1 MTILSANNTPRVS
14 YTATSSQTAFTI
26 PFEFFNITDLKV
38 YKNTALMT
46 FNSSAST
53 NTTYKVTG
61 TSSTTDSAYEFGDG
75 GTVTFG
81 SGLASGD
88 IVVIIRETP
97 IERTSDFA
105 VNGTF
110 DVTALN
116 TQQDKFT
123 SMIADIDQQ
132 SNRSLKLYDYD
143 TVSATTF
150 IPVKATRANKIL
162 SFDTNG
168 NVAVSTQPLAG
179 GVTVSSLSAGASAT
193 ASYNSATGVL
203 ALGIPAGA
211 TGAQGSAGSDGA
223 DGADGADGTGTFN
236 DFTITD
242 GSTSQTITNGNTL
255 TFTAGAN
262 MQVAVSATDT
272 VTITNTAD
280 DPVAM
285 AIALG

>member
-81 SGLASGD
+81 SGLTSGD

-123 SMIADIDQQ
+123 SMIADVDQQ
-132 SNRSLKLYDYD
+132 SSRSLKLYDYD

-150 IPVKATRANKIL
+150 VPVKATRANKIL
-162 SFDTNG
+162 SFDTDG
-168 NVAVSTQPLAG
+168 NVSVSTQPLAG

-193 ASYNSATGVL
+193 ASYNTSTGVL

-211 TGAQGSAGSDGA
+211 TGAQGSAGS

>member
-14 YTATSSQTAFTI
+14 YTASSNQTAFTV

-46 FNSSAST
+46 FNSSATT

-81 SGLASGD
+81 AGLTAGD

-97 IERTSDFA
+97 IERTSDFP

-116 TQQDKFT
+116 TQQDKFA
-123 SMIADIDQQ
+123 SMIADVDQQ
-132 SNRSLKLYDYD
+132 SSRSIKLYDYD
-143 TVSATTF
+143 TVAVSTF
-150 IPVKATRANKIL
+150 LPVKATRANKIL

-168 NVAVSTQPLAG
+168 NVSVSTQPLAG
-179 GVTVSSLSAGASAT
+179 GVTVSTLSAGASAT
-193 ASYNSATGVL
+193 ASYNSTTGGL
-203 ALGIPAGA
+203 SLGIPQGA
-211 TGAQGSAGSDGA
+211 TGATGAAGA

-236 DFTITD
+236 SFTISD
-242 GSTSQTITNGNTL
+242 GSTTQSITDGNTL
-255 TFTAGAN
+255 TFTAGTN

-272 VTITNTAD
+272 VTITNTAP
-280 DPVAM
+280 DPVAL

>member
-14 YTATSSQTAFTI
+14 YTASSNQTAFTI

-53 NTTYKVTG
+53 TTTYKVTG

-81 SGLASGD
+81 AGLTAGD

-97 IERTSDFA
+97 IERTSDFP

-116 TQQDKFT
+116 TQQDKFA
-123 SMIADIDQQ
+123 SMIADVDQQ
-132 SNRSLKLYDYD
+132 NSRSIKLYDYD
-143 TVSATTF
+143 TVAVSTF
-150 IPVKATRANKIL
+150 LPVKATRANKIL
-162 SFDTNG
+162 SFDTDG
-168 NVAVSTQPLAG
+168 NVAVSTQPLGG
-179 GVTVSSLSAGASAT
+179 GVTVSTLSAGASAT
-193 ASYNSATGVL
+193 ASYNTTTGVL
-203 ALGIPAGA
+203 SLGIPQGA
-211 TGAQGSAGSDGA
+211 TGAQGNPGS
-223 DGADGADGTGTFN
+223 DGADGTGTFN
-236 DFTITD
+236 SFTISD
-242 GSTSQTITNGNTL
+242 GSTTQSITNGNTL
-255 TFTAGAN
+255 TFTAGTN

-272 VTITNTAD
+272 VTITNTAP
-280 DPVAM
+280 DPVAL

>member
-14 YTATSSQTAFTI
+14 YTASSNQTAFTV

-46 FNSSAST
+46 FNSSATT

-81 SGLASGD
+81 AGLTAGD

-97 IERTSDFA
+97 IERTSDFP

-123 SMIADIDQQ
+123 SMIADVDQQ
-132 SNRSLKLYDYD
+132 SSRSIKLYDYD
-143 TVSATTF
+143 TVAVSTF
-150 IPVKATRANKIL
+150 LPVKATRANKIL

-168 NVAVSTQPLAG
+168 NVSVSSQPLGG
-179 GVTVSSLSAGASAT
+179 GVTVSTLSPGASAT
-193 ASYNSATGVL
+193 GSYNSTTGVL
-203 ALGIPAGA
+203 SLGIPQGA
-211 TGAQGSAGSDGA
+211 TGATGAAGSGSF
-223 DGADGADGTGTFN
+223 DGADGTGTFN
-236 DFTITD
+236 SFTISD
-242 GSTSQTITNGNTL
+242 GSTTQSITDGNTL
-255 TFTAGAN
+255 TFTAGTN

-272 VTITNTAD
+272 VTITNTAP
-280 DPVAM
+280 DPVAL

>member
-14 YTATSSQTAFTI
+14 YTASSNQTAFTV

-46 FNSSAST
+46 FNSSATT

-81 SGLASGD
+81 AGLTAGD
-88 IVVIIRETP
+88 IVVIIRETTN
-97 IERTSDFA
+97 ERTSDFP

-123 SMIADIDQQ
+123 SMIADVDQQ
-132 SNRSLKLYDYD
+132 SSRSIKLYDYD
-143 TVSATTF
+143 TVAVSTF
-150 IPVKATRANKIL
+150 LPVKATRANKIL

-168 NVAVSTQPLAG
+168 NVSVSTQPLAG
-179 GVTVSSLSAGASAT
+179 GVTVSTLSAGASAT
-193 ASYNSATGVL
+193 ASYNSTTGVL
-203 ALGIPAGA
+203 SLGIPQGA
-211 TGAQGSAGSDGA
+211 TGATGAAGA

-236 DFTITD
+236 SFTISD
-242 GSTSQTITNGNTL
+242 GSTTQSITDGNTL
-255 TFTAGAN
+255 TFTAGTN

-272 VTITNTAD
+272 VTITNTAP
-280 DPVAM
+280 DPVAL

>member
-81 SGLASGD
+81 AGLTSGD
-88 IVVIIRETP
+88 IVVIVRETP
-97 IERTSDFA
+97 IERTSDFP

-123 SMIADIDQQ
+123 SMIADVNQQ
-132 SNRSLKLYDYD
+132 SSRSLKLYDYD

-162 SFDTNG
+162 SFDTDG
-168 NVAVSTQPLAG
+168 NVGVSTQPLAG
-179 GVTVSSLSAGASAT
+179 GVTVSSLSAGATAT
-193 ASYNSATGVL
+193 ASYNTSTGVL

-211 TGAQGSAGSDGA
+211 TGATGAAGA

>member
-1 MTILSANNTPRVS
+1 MTIVSAKNTPRVS

-81 SGLASGD
+81 SGLTSGD

-123 SMIADIDQQ
+123 SMIADVDQQ
-132 SNRSLKLYDYD
+132 SSRSLKLYDYD

-150 IPVKATRANKIL
+150 VPVKATRANKIL
-162 SFDTNG
+162 SFDTDG
-168 NVAVSTQPLAG
+168 NVSVSTQPLAG

-193 ASYNSATGVL
+193 ASYNSSTGVL

-211 TGAQGSAGSDGA
+211 TGAQGSAGS

>member
-14 YTATSSQTAFTI
+14 YTASSNQTAFTV

-46 FNSSAST
+46 FNSSATT

-81 SGLASGD
+81 AGLTAGD

-97 IERTSDFA
+97 IERTSDFP

-123 SMIADIDQQ
+123 SMIADGDQQ
-132 SNRSLKLYDYD
+132 SSRSIKLYDYD
-143 TVSATTF
+143 TVAVSTF
-150 IPVKATRANKIL
+150 LPVKATRANKIL

-168 NVAVSTQPLAG
+168 NVSVSTQPLAG
-179 GVTVSSLSAGASAT
+179 GVTVSTLSAGASAT
-193 ASYNSATGVL
+193 ASYNSTTGVL
-203 ALGIPAGA
+203 SLGIPQGA
-211 TGAQGSAGSDGA
+211 TGATGAAGA

-236 DFTITD
+236 SFTISD
-242 GSTSQTITNGNTL
+242 GSTTESITDGNTL
-255 TFTAGAN
+255 TFTAGTN

-272 VTITNTAD
+272 VTITNTAP
-280 DPVAM
+280 DPVAL

>member
-14 YTATSSQTAFTI
+14 YTASSNQTAFTV

-46 FNSSAST
+46 FNSSATT

-81 SGLASGD
+81 AGLTAGD

-97 IERTSDFA
+97 IERTSDFP

-116 TQQDKFT
+116 TQQDKFA
-123 SMIADIDQQ
+123 SMIADVDQQ
-132 SNRSLKLYDYD
+132 SSRSIKLYDYD
-143 TVSATTF
+143 TVAVSTF
-150 IPVKATRANKIL
+150 LPVKATRANKIL
-162 SFDTNG
+162 SFDTDG
-168 NVAVSTQPLAG
+168 NVAVSQQPLGG
-179 GVTVSSLSAGASAT
+179 GVTVSTLSPGASAT
-193 ASYNSATGVL
+193 ASYNTTTGVL
-203 ALGIPAGA
+203 ALGLPQGA
-211 TGAQGSAGSDGA
+211 TGATGAAGSGN
-223 DGADGADGTGTFN
+223 FN
-236 DFTITD
+236 SFTITD
-242 GSTSQTITNGNTL
+242 GSTSQTIEDGNTL
-255 TFTAGAN
+255 TFTAGTN

-272 VTITNTAD
+272 VTITNTAP
-280 DPVAM
+280 DPVAL

>member
-81 SGLASGD
+81 SGLTSGD

-132 SNRSLKLYDYD
+132 SSRSLKLYDYD

-150 IPVKATRANKIL
+150 VPVKATRANKIL
-162 SFDTNG
+162 SFDTDG
-168 NVAVSTQPLAG
+168 NVSVSTQPLAG

-193 ASYNSATGVL
+193 ASYNTSTGVL

-211 TGAQGSAGSDGA
+211 TGAQGNPGS
-223 DGADGADGTGTFN
+223 DGADGTGTFN

>member
-14 YTATSSQTAFTI
+14 YTASSNQTAFTV

-46 FNSSAST
+46 FNSSATT

-81 SGLASGD
+81 AGLTAGD

-97 IERTSDFA
+97 IERTSDFP

-116 TQQDKFT
+116 TQQDKFA
-123 SMIADIDQQ
+123 SMVADVNQQ
-132 SNRSLKLYDYD
+132 SSRSLKLYDYD

-162 SFDTNG
+162 SFDTDG

-179 GVTVSSLSAGASAT
+179 GVTVSSLSAGATAT
-193 ASYNSATGVL
+193 ASYNTSTGVL

-211 TGAQGSAGSDGA
+211 TGAQGNPGS
-223 DGADGADGTGTFN
+223 DGADGTGTFN
-236 DFTITD
+236 SFTISD
-242 GSTSQTITNGNTL
+242 GSTTQSITDGNTL
-255 TFTAGAN
+255 TFTAGTN

-272 VTITNTAD
+272 VTITNTAP
-280 DPVAM
+280 DPVAL

>member
-14 YTATSSQTAFTI
+14 YTASSNQTAFTV

-46 FNSSAST
+46 FNSSATT

-81 SGLASGD
+81 AGLTAGD

-97 IERTSDFA
+97 IERTSDFP

-123 SMIADIDQQ
+123 SMIADVDQQ
-132 SNRSLKLYDYD
+132 SSRSIKLYDYD
-143 TVSATTF
+143 TVAVSTF
-150 IPVKATRANKIL
+150 LPVKATRANKIL

-168 NVAVSTQPLAG
+168 NVSVSSQPLGG
-179 GVTVSSLSAGASAT
+179 GVTVSTLSPGASAT
-193 ASYNSATGVL
+193 GSYNSTTGVL
-203 ALGIPAGA
+203 SLGIPQGA
-211 TGAQGSAGSDGA
+211 TGATGAAGSGNFD
-223 DGADGADGTGTFN
+223 T
-236 DFTITD
+236 FTISD
-242 GSTSQTITNGNTL
+242 GSTTQSITDGNTL
-255 TFTAGAN
+255 TFTAGTN

-272 VTITNTAD
+272 VTITNTAP
-280 DPVAM
+280 DPVAL

>member
-14 YTATSSQTAFTI
+14 YTASSNQTAFTV

-46 FNSSAST
+46 FNSSATT

-81 SGLASGD
+81 AGLTAGD

-97 IERTSDFA
+97 IERTSDFP

-116 TQQDKFT
+116 TQQDKFA
-123 SMIADIDQQ
+123 SMIADVDQQ
-132 SNRSLKLYDYD
+132 SSRSLKLYDYD

-168 NVAVSTQPLAG
+168 NVSVSSQPLGG
-179 GVTVSSLSAGASAT
+179 GVTVSTLSPGASAT
-193 ASYNSATGVL
+193 GSYNSTTGVL
-203 ALGIPAGA
+203 SLGIPQGA
-211 TGAQGSAGSDGA
+211 KGAQGNPGN
-223 DGADGADGTGTFN
+223 DGADGTGSFN

-255 TFTAGAN
+255 TFTAGTN

-272 VTITNTAD
+272 VTITNTAP
-280 DPVAM
+280 DPVAL

>member
-81 SGLASGD
+81 SGLTSGD
-88 IVVIIRETP
+88 IVVIVRETP

-123 SMIADIDQQ
+123 SMIADVNQQ
-132 SNRSLKLYDYD
+132 SSRSLKLYDYD

-162 SFDTNG
+162 SFDTDG

-179 GVTVSSLSAGASAT
+179 GVTVTSLSAGATAT
-193 ASYNSATGVL
+193 ASYNTSTGVL

-211 TGAQGSAGSDGA
+211 TGAQGNPGS
-223 DGADGADGTGTFN
+223 DGADGTGTFN

>member
-14 YTATSSQTAFTI
+14 YTATSSQTAFII

-81 SGLASGD
+81 SGLTSGD

-97 IERTSDFA
+97 IERTSDFP

-116 TQQDKFT
+116 TQQDKFA
-123 SMIADIDQQ
+123 SMIADVNQQ
-132 SNRSLKLYDYD
+132 SSRSLKLYDYD

-150 IPVKATRANKIL
+150 SKSTA
-162 SFDTNG
+162 FNG
-168 NVAVSTQPLAG
+168 
-179 GVTVSSLSAGASAT
+179 GAFYSR
-193 ASYNSATGVL
+193 
-203 ALGIPAGA
+203 
-211 TGAQGSAGSDGA
+211 
-223 DGADGADGTGTFN
+223 
-236 DFTITD
+236 
-242 GSTSQTITNGNTL
+242 
-255 TFTAGAN
+255 
-262 MQVAVSATDT
+262 
-272 VTITNTAD
+272 
-280 DPVAM
+280 
-285 AIALG
+285 

>member
-14 YTATSSQTAFTI
+14 YTASSNQTAFTV

-38 YKNTALMT
+38 YKNTTLMT
-46 FNSSAST
+46 FNSSATT

-81 SGLASGD
+81 AGLTAGD

-97 IERTSDFA
+97 IERTSDFP

-116 TQQDKFT
+116 TQQDKFA
-123 SMIADIDQQ
+123 SMIADVDQQ
-132 SNRSLKLYDYD
+132 SSRSIKLYDYD
-143 TVSATTF
+143 TVAVSTF
-150 IPVKATRANKIL
+150 LPVKATRANKIL

-168 NVAVSTQPLAG
+168 NVSVSTQPLAG
-179 GVTVSSLSAGASAT
+179 GVTVSTLSAGASAT
-193 ASYNSATGVL
+193 ASYNSTTGVL
-203 ALGIPAGA
+203 SLGIPQGA
-211 TGAQGSAGSDGA
+211 TGATGAAGA

-236 DFTITD
+236 SFTISD
-242 GSTSQTITNGNTL
+242 GSTTQSITDGNTL
-255 TFTAGAN
+255 TFTAGTN

-272 VTITNTAD
+272 VTITNTAP
-280 DPVAM
+280 DPVAL

>member
-14 YTATSSQTAFTI
+14 YTASSNQTAFTV

-46 FNSSAST
+46 FNSSATT

-81 SGLASGD
+81 AGLTAGD

-97 IERTSDFA
+97 IERTSDFP

-116 TQQDKFT
+116 TQQDKFA
-123 SMIADIDQQ
+123 SMIADVDQQ
-132 SNRSLKLYDYD
+132 SSRSIKLYDYD
-143 TVSATTF
+143 TVAVSTF
-150 IPVKATRANKIL
+150 LPVKATRANKIL
-162 SFDTNG
+162 SFDTDG
-168 NVAVSTQPLAG
+168 NVSVSTQPLAG
-179 GVTVSSLSAGASAT
+179 GVTVSTLSAGASAT
-193 ASYNSATGVL
+193 ASYNTTTGVL
-203 ALGIPAGA
+203 SLGIPQGA
-211 TGAQGSAGSDGA
+211 TGAQGNPGS
-223 DGADGADGTGTFN
+223 DGADGTGTFN
-236 DFTITD
+236 SFTISD
-242 GSTSQTITNGNTL
+242 GSTTQSITDGNTL
-255 TFTAGAN
+255 TFTAGTN

-272 VTITNTAD
+272 VTITNTAP
-280 DPVAM
+280 DPVAL

>member
-14 YTATSSQTAFTI
+14 YTASSNQTAFTV

-46 FNSSAST
+46 FNSSATT

-81 SGLASGD
+81 AGLTAGD

-97 IERTSDFA
+97 IERTSDFP

-116 TQQDKFT
+116 TQQDKFA
-123 SMIADIDQQ
+123 SMIADVDQQ
-132 SNRSLKLYDYD
+132 SSRSIKLYDYD
-143 TVSATTF
+143 TVAVSTF
-150 IPVKATRANKIL
+150 LPVKATRANKIL

-168 NVAVSTQPLAG
+168 NVSVSSQPLGG
-179 GVTVSSLSAGASAT
+179 GVTVSTLSPGASAT
-193 ASYNSATGVL
+193 GSYNSTTGVL
-203 ALGIPAGA
+203 SLGIPQGA
-211 TGAQGSAGSDGA
+211 TGATGAAGSGN
-223 DGADGADGTGTFN
+223 FN
-236 DFTITD
+236 SFTITD
-242 GSTSQTITNGNTL
+242 GSTSQTIEDGNTL
-255 TFTAGAN
+255 TFTAGTN

-272 VTITNTAD
+272 VTITNTAP
-280 DPVAM
+280 DPVAL

>member
-14 YTATSSQTAFTI
+14 YTASSNQTAFTV

-46 FNSSAST
+46 FNSSATT

-81 SGLASGD
+81 AGLTAGD

-97 IERTSDFA
+97 IERTSDFP

-116 TQQDKFT
+116 TQQDKFA
-123 SMIADIDQQ
+123 SMIADVDQQ
-132 SNRSLKLYDYD
+132 SSRSIKLYDYD
-143 TVSATTF
+143 TVAVSTF
-150 IPVKATRANKIL
+150 LPVKATRANKIL

-168 NVAVSTQPLAG
+168 NVAVSSQPLGG
-179 GVTVSSLSAGASAT
+179 GVTVSTLSPGASAT
-193 ASYNSATGVL
+193 GSYNSTTGVL
-203 ALGIPAGA
+203 SLGIPQGA
-211 TGAQGSAGSDGA
+211 TGATGAAGSGN
-223 DGADGADGTGTFN
+223 FN
-236 DFTITD
+236 SFTITD
-242 GSTSQTITNGNTL
+242 GSTSQTIEDGNTL
-255 TFTAGAN
+255 TFTAGTN

-272 VTITNTAD
+272 VTITNTAP
-280 DPVAM
+280 DPVAL

>member
-1 MTILSANNTPRVS
+1 MTIFSANNTPRVS

-81 SGLASGD
+81 SGLTSGD
-88 IVVIIRETP
+88 IVVIVRETP

-123 SMIADIDQQ
+123 SMIADVDQQ
-132 SNRSLKLYDYD
+132 SSRSLKLYDYD

-150 IPVKATRANKIL
+150 IPVKATRADKIL
-162 SFDTNG
+162 SFDTDG

-179 GVTVSSLSAGASAT
+179 GVTVTSLSAGATAT
-193 ASYNSATGVL
+193 ASYNTSTGVL

-211 TGAQGSAGSDGA
+211 TGAQGNPGN
-223 DGADGADGTGTFN
+223 DGADGTGTFN

>member
-14 YTATSSQTAFTI
+14 YTASSNQTAFTV

-46 FNSSAST
+46 FNSSATT

-81 SGLASGD
+81 AGLTAGD

-97 IERTSDFA
+97 IERTSDFP

-116 TQQDKFT
+116 TQQDKFA
-123 SMIADIDQQ
+123 SMIADVDQQ
-132 SNRSLKLYDYD
+132 SSRSIKLYDYD
-143 TVSATTF
+143 TVAVSTF
-150 IPVKATRANKIL
+150 LPVKATRANKIL

-168 NVAVSTQPLAG
+168 NVSVSTQPLAG
-179 GVTVSSLSAGASAT
+179 GVTVSTLSAGASAT
-193 ASYNSATGVL
+193 ASYNSTTGVL
-203 ALGIPAGA
+203 SLGIPQGA
-211 TGAQGSAGSDGA
+211 TGATGAAGA

-236 DFTITD
+236 SFTISD
-242 GSTSQTITNGNTL
+242 GSTTQSITDGNTL
-255 TFTAGAN
+255 TFTAGTN

-272 VTITNTAD
+272 VTITNTAP
-280 DPVAM
+280 DPVAL

>member
-14 YTATSSQTAFTI
+14 YTASSNQTAFTV

-46 FNSSAST
+46 FNSSATT

-81 SGLASGD
+81 AGLTAGD

-97 IERTSDFA
+97 IERTSDFP

-123 SMIADIDQQ
+123 SMIADVDQQ
-132 SNRSLKLYDYD
+132 SSRSIKLYDYD
-143 TVSATTF
+143 TVAVSTF
-150 IPVKATRANKIL
+150 LPVKATRANKIL

-168 NVAVSTQPLAG
+168 NVSVSTQPLAG
-179 GVTVSSLSAGASAT
+179 GVTVSTLSAGASAT
-193 ASYNSATGVL
+193 ASYNSTTGVL
-203 ALGIPAGA
+203 SLGIPQGA
-211 TGAQGSAGSDGA
+211 TGATGAAGA

-236 DFTITD
+236 SFTISD
-242 GSTSQTITNGNTL
+242 GSTTQSITDGNTL
-255 TFTAGAN
+255 TFTAGTN

-272 VTITNTAD
+272 VTITNTAP
-280 DPVAM
+280 DPVAL

>member
-14 YTATSSQTAFTI
+14 YTASSNQTAFTV

-46 FNSSAST
+46 FNSSATT

-81 SGLASGD
+81 AGLTAGD

-97 IERTSDFA
+97 IERTSDFP

-123 SMIADIDQQ
+123 YMIADVDQQ
-132 SNRSLKLYDYD
+132 SSRSIKLYDYD
-143 TVSATTF
+143 TVAVSTF
-150 IPVKATRANKIL
+150 LPVKATRANKIL

-168 NVAVSTQPLAG
+168 NVSVSTQPLAG
-179 GVTVSSLSAGASAT
+179 GVTVSTLSAGASAT
-193 ASYNSATGVL
+193 ASYNSTTGVL
-203 ALGIPAGA
+203 SLGIPQGA
-211 TGAQGSAGSDGA
+211 TGATGAAGA

-236 DFTITD
+236 SFTISD
-242 GSTSQTITNGNTL
+242 GSTTQSITDGNTL
-255 TFTAGAN
+255 TFTAGTN

-272 VTITNTAD
+272 VTITNTAP
-280 DPVAM
+280 DPVAL

>member
-14 YTATSSQTAFTI
+14 YTASSNQTAFTV

-81 SGLASGD
+81 AGLTAGD

-97 IERTSDFA
+97 IERTSDFP

-116 TQQDKFT
+116 TQQDKFA
-123 SMIADIDQQ
+123 SMVADVNQQ
-132 SNRSLKLYDYD
+132 SSRSLKLYDYD

-162 SFDTNG
+162 SFDTDG

-179 GVTVSSLSAGASAT
+179 GVTVSSLSAGATAT
-193 ASYNSATGVL
+193 ASYNTSTGVL

-211 TGAQGSAGSDGA
+211 TGAQGNPGS
-223 DGADGADGTGTFN
+223 DGADGTGTFN
-236 DFTITD
+236 SFTISD
-242 GSTSQTITNGNTL
+242 GSTTQSITNGNTL
-255 TFTAGAN
+255 TFTAGTN

-272 VTITNTAD
+272 VTITNTAP
-280 DPVAM
+280 DPVAL

>member
-61 TSSTTDSAYEFGDG
+61 TSSTSDSAYEFGDG

-81 SGLASGD
+81 SGLTSGD

-97 IERTSDFA
+97 IERTSDFP

-116 TQQDKFT
+116 TQQDKFA
-123 SMIADIDQQ
+123 SMIADVDQQ
-132 SNRSLKLYDYD
+132 SSRSLKLYDYD

-162 SFDTNG
+162 SFDTDG

-179 GVTVSSLSAGASAT
+179 GVTVSSLSAGATAT
-193 ASYNSATGVL
+193 ASYNTSTGVL

-211 TGAQGSAGSDGA
+211 TGAQGNPGS
-223 DGADGADGTGTFN
+223 DGADGTGTFN

-255 TFTAGAN
+255 TFTAGTN

-272 VTITNTAD
+272 VTITNTAP
-280 DPVAM
+280 DPVAL